1 MAIDK
6 AIGQAPLGLDE
17 NLLLGQEMEPDIE
30 IEIEDPERVSIEA
43 GGIKIEI
50 EPDEGG
56 DDFNANLAEEMDG
69 IVEQL
74 RACGF
79 SPDFENFSG
88 PGITMDFFD
97 ANSLVELTTDYLM
110 ALSGVIAVFYNFAEE
125 HSTDP
130 RLVAIGNQMQ
140 ATSSVVLNDLYLLQ
154 AWAGF

>member
-1 MAIDK
+1 M
-6 AIGQAPLGLDE
+6 DE
-17 NLLLGQEMEPDIE
+17 EFSVYANKVVKYLNDATIVSRLAHWNVRGPNFYEAHLLFD
-30 IEIEDPERVSIEA
+30 RVYGDLA
-43 GGIKIEI
+43 G
-50 EPDEGG
+50 
-56 DDFNANLAEEMDG
+56 EMDS

-79 SPDFENFSG
+79 SPDFDVFSG

-97 ANSLVELTTDYLM
+97 ANSLVDLVTDYVM
-110 ALSGVIAVFYNFAEE
+110 ALSGVVAVFYNFAEE

>member
-1 MAIDK
+1 MNEEFVVYANKVVKYLNDATIVSRLSHWNVRGPNFYE
-6 AIGQAPLGLDE
+6 AH
-17 NLLLGQEMEPDIE
+17 LLF
-30 IEIEDPERVSIEA
+30 ERVYNDL
-43 GGIKIEI
+43 G
-50 EPDEGG
+50 
-56 DDFNANLAEEMDG
+56 EEMDG

>member
-1 MAIDK
+1 
-6 AIGQAPLGLDE
+6 
-17 NLLLGQEMEPDIE
+17 
-30 IEIEDPERVSIEA
+30 
-43 GGIKIEI
+43 
-50 EPDEGG
+50 
-56 DDFNANLAEEMDG
+56 MDG

-110 ALSGVIAVFYNFAEE
+110 ALSGVIGVFYNFCED